1 MRHRSLKTRLF
12 LSFVTVVAVLG
23 LCIFSL
29 GYSVVQNQ
37 ILERIQKDVQR
48 DLRSA
53 RSVYQTEI
61 DRIGQAFALID
72 PQQDLLTLREKLRL
86 HYLFRVS
93 SDEALTS
100 PSEIVRKALEIR
112 TSVGGTRIIDAREL
126 EQMPVDIRE
135 RANILIQ
142 ATPHARPTD
151 RHALHQA
158 MAKEYAMPLFA
169 KDGQVEAILYGGR
182 TINQDYELVDRIRE
196 LVFGREMYED
206 KLIGT
211 VTIFQDDVRISTNV
225 LTDKG
230 KRAIGT
236 RVSEQVYRR
245 VVEQGQNWQ
254 DRAFVVNDWYKT
266 AYEPIRDIEGDVI
279 GILYVGILEKPFS
292 DSNARVL
299 FVFMGIIGIAILL
312 GLALSYILSGMISR
326 PLTSMIRATQQIS
339 HGDVR
344 GAIASGGGVIEL
356 DELATAFNEM
366 SARLDERE
374 THLRISNEKL
384 AESNRSYVELI
395 GFVAHELKG
404 LLASAIMNAY
414 SIRDGFLGMINFKQ
428 KRAIDSICRNLDYL
442 GATVKK
448 FLNLSRIER
457 GNLELNRTMV
467 RLRADI
473 FDVSL
478 ETFAKLISD
487 KHMRVENHLD
497 EKLEMAADADLLL
510 IVANNL
516 VNNAAKYGVEGGRIE
531 LRSRVEEHRIILDVY
546 NDGRPITEADR
557 ARLFK
562 KFSRLDVPEKK
573 KVKGTGLGLYITKQ
587 IVEAHGGSIDV
598 KPEEKGNVFILMFE
612 RSQ

>member
-1 MRHRSLKTRLF
+1 MTPRSLKTRLF

-29 GYSVVQNQ
+29 GYSVIQTQ
-37 ILERIQKDVQR
+37 ILQRVQKDVQR

-61 DRIGQAFALID
+61 DRIGQAFELVS
-72 PQQDLLTLREKLRL
+72 PEQDLDTLRNKLRL
-86 HYLFRVS
+86 HYLFLVPANQATHNPS
-93 SDEALTS
+93 AIVGEAFDKQT
-100 PSEIVRKALEIR
+100 P
-112 TSVGGTRIIDAREL
+112 VGGTRIIDPQEL
-126 EQMPVDIRE
+126 EQMPLEVRE
-135 RANILIQ
+135 RSRMPIQ
-142 ATPHARPTD
+142 KTPHARPTD
-151 RHALHQA
+151 RDVLNQA
-158 MAKEYAMPLFA
+158 MAKEYAMPIFN
-169 KDGQVEAILYGGR
+169 KDGRLEAILYGGR
-182 TINQDYELVDRIRE
+182 TINQDYALVDRIRD
-196 LVFGREMYED
+196 LVFGLEMYEG
-206 KLIGT
+206 KPIGT
-211 VTIFQDDVRISTNV
+211 VTIFQGDVRISTNV

-230 KRAIGT
+230 QRAIGT
-236 RVSEQVYRR
+236 RVSDQVYHR
-245 VVEQGQNWQ
+245 VIEQGQSWQ

-266 AYEPIRDIEGDVI
+266 AYEPIRNIEGDVI
-279 GILYVGILEKPFS
+279 GILYVGILEKPFN
-292 DSNARVL
+292 DRNARVL
-299 FVFMGIIGIAILL
+299 LVFVGIICITILL
-312 GLALSYILSGMISR
+312 GLALSYLLSGMISR
-326 PLTSMIRATQQIS
+326 PLTSMLQATQQIS

-344 GAIASGGGVIEL
+344 GAIATGGDIVEL
-356 DELATAFNEM
+356 DELAKAFNEM
-366 SARLDERE
+366 SAKLDERE
-374 THLRISNEKL
+374 TRLRISNEKL

-457 GNLELNRTMV
+457 GNLELNRTAV
-467 RLRADI
+467 HLKTDI

-478 ETFAKLISD
+478 DTFAKLISD
-487 KHMRVENHLD
+487 KDMQIENNID
-497 EKLEMAADADLLL
+497 EKLEMNADADLLL

-516 VNNAAKYGVEGGRIE
+516 VNNAAKYGMAGGRIE
-531 LRSRVEEHRIILDVY
+531 LKNRIEEDRIIIEVY
-546 NDGRPITEADR
+546 NDGRPITEEDQ

-587 IVEAHGGSIDV
+587 IIEAHGGTIEV
-598 KPEEKGNVFILMFE
+598 KSAENGNTFVLTFE